1 MHMSMQ
7 RPMTKTSVK
16 ALCRLVE
23 LIKVCSEGW
32 TDGRWGLLVACCQ
45 QREVNLAVYVCL
57 QAVEHMFHRRSLVVA
72 DSVSH
77 ITLQLQSQALN
88 AIGNAK
94 VKVEACAKNTSGV
107 LYKSRNTL
115 KPANCLPTHAQSDCS
130 LKLMILITS
139 PSRKVFKSVRP
150 SQYRVRQCGFF
161 MD

>member
-23 LIKVCSEGW
+23 LIKVCRRTES
-32 TDGRWGLLVACCQ
+32 GRGVCLSFSASGQTLKLC
-45 QREVNLAVYVCL
+45 VCL

-94 VKVEACAKNTSGV
+94 VTVE
-107 LYKSRNTL
+107 R
-115 KPANCLPTHAQSDCS
+115 
-130 LKLMILITS
+130 
-139 PSRKVFKSVRP
+139 RP
-150 SQYRVRQCGFF
+150 K
-161 MD
+161 

>member
-23 LIKVCSEGW
+23 LIKVCS
-32 TDGRWGLLVACCQ
+32 DGRTGGGGCLLLVACCQ

-94 VKVEACAKNTSGV
+94 VKVEACAKNTSSV
-107 LYKSRNTL
+107 LSKSRNNL
-115 KPANCLPTHAQSDCS
+115 KPANCLPTHAKSDCS
-130 LKLMILITS
+130 LKLMILMTS

-150 SQYRVRQCGFF
+150 SQ
-161 MD
+161 

>member
-1 MHMSMQ
+1 MNMHMSMQ

-23 LIKVCSEGW
+23 LIKVCSQ
-32 TDGRWGLLVACCQ
+32 TDGGRGVCVSSLLHDVK
-45 QREVNLAVYVCL
+45 LAVRVCP

-94 VKVEACAKNTSGV
+94 VTVEACPK
-107 LYKSRNTL
+107 
-115 KPANCLPTHAQSDCS
+115 
-130 LKLMILITS
+130 
-139 PSRKVFKSVRP
+139 
-150 SQYRVRQCGFF
+150 
-161 MD
+161 